1 MIQHKK
7 VILGSASPRRKE
19 LLTKLG
25 VKFDQQVFEIDET
38 YPLDLSPYDVPEY
51 LAKLKS
57 HSFSNLIDENAVVI
71 TSDTVVVDSNKILG
85 KPTDESDAL
94 QMILKLSNKVHHV
107 VTGVC
112 LLFHNKRIS
121 FSNTSKVYFE
131 PISEQEAKFYIDT
144 FSPLDKAGAY
154 GIQEWIGQSRIRKID
169 GCYYNIMGLPLN
181 ALYNQ
186 FIKEKIISF

>member
-57 HSFSNLIDENAVVI
+57 HSFSNFIDENAVVI
-71 TSDTVVVDSNKILG
+71 TSDTVVVESNKILG

-94 QMILKLSNKVHHV
+94 QMILKLSNKAHDV

-121 FSNTSKVYFE
+121 FSNISKVYFE